1 MVRALFSILFLVFS
15 VVSSATVVFDESTE
29 SVDTFNIAYYVDE
42 THSLPFDDITL
53 KPFKPAKNRLS
64 LGTNAKTTWVKF
76 QIKNNS
82 SSNRL
87 FYLHIPE
94 AYHAKA
100 VTLYQVTK
108 KSNYHSYS
116 INLSNTTNS
125 PYMHGATAVIPLA
138 LLPNQTSTVYLRNQ
152 VYSHQWFSLSLHTSS
167 HSKHVLVS
175 ENFDI
180 AILVGMLISLM
191 MFNIMLFISS
201 NKIENIFYALYLVS
215 GTLWIALSY
224 GFVATIFSAYGD
236 AIMIWHL
243 SLLAMPIF
251 LILFM
256 MWILQTKKTYPTEH
270 KLLLVVL
277 ILLGIDFLYGTVN
290 IIGALKYASSLAA
303 LMIVIT
309 LSVSISLWRKGN
321 PLAKLFLLGHSLFFI
336 FNLLAI
342 GYYKG
347 VLPNTYI
354 TSHGVGIGI
363 VLEALML
370 AFIIAYRMKMLEK
383 IKNQQAELEQQ
394 AHTDPLT
401 QLYNRRYFDQTIN
414 AWLRDK
420 PSFQPI
426 SIAIADIDNFK
437 LFNDTHGHQIGDEVL
452 VAFADI
458 LKKFTPNNSLVAR
471 LGGEEF
477 IIALTE
483 QNSQTAVKV
492 IEQLRIQIAQTSILT
507 SCNKQLSITASFGIC
522 QLDTYLKP
530 TIICADKALYAA
542 KKDGRNCV
550 KLYSDKS
557 FDQLNLAPGAD

>member
-1 MVRALFSILFLVFS
+1 
-15 VVSSATVVFDESTE
+15 
-29 SVDTFNIAYYVDE
+29 
-42 THSLPFDDITL
+42 
-53 KPFKPAKNRLS
+53 
-64 LGTNAKTTWVKF
+64 
-76 QIKNNS
+76 
-82 SSNRL
+82 
-87 FYLHIPE
+87 
-94 AYHAKA
+94 
-100 VTLYQVTK
+100 
-108 KSNYHSYS
+108 
-116 INLSNTTNS
+116 
-125 PYMHGATAVIPLA
+125 
-138 LLPNQTSTVYLRNQ
+138 
-152 VYSHQWFSLSLHTSS
+152 
-167 HSKHVLVS
+167 
-175 ENFDI
+175 
-180 AILVGMLISLM
+180 
-191 MFNIMLFISS
+191 
-201 NKIENIFYALYLVS
+201 
-215 GTLWIALSY
+215 
-224 GFVATIFSAYGD
+224 
-236 AIMIWHL
+236 
-243 SLLAMPIF
+243 
-251 LILFM
+251 
-256 MWILQTKKTYPTEH
+256 
-270 KLLLVVL
+270 
-277 ILLGIDFLYGTVN
+277 
-290 IIGALKYASSLAA
+290 
-303 LMIVIT
+303 MIVIT

-354 TSHGVGIGI
+354 TSRGVGIGI

-414 AWLRDK
+414 AWLKDK

-426 SIAIADIDNFK
+426 SIAIADINNYK
-437 LFNDTHGHQIGDEVL
+437 LFNDTHGHQIGDEAL
-452 VAFADI
+452 VAFSDI

-477 IIALTE
+477 IIALTQ
-483 QNSQTAVKV
+483 QNSQTAVEV
-492 IEQLRIQIAQTSILT
+492 IERLRVQIAQTSILT

-557 FDQLNLAPGAD
+557 FGQLNLAPGAD